1 MVYKI
6 KTSATTEL
14 IFNPI
19 QPEIFPPVFLHKAA
33 LLINK
38 NKEPEFTLEA
48 IPEDDPTTLQEIWS
62 GNTEDMFL
70 LDTDTIRGCAV
81 KLKPTSTKEINEVL
95 ALTCPGVLYGGG
107 ADDYIDRKHSR
118 KFIKYFGKE
127 NRRELIRYYK
137 RMHGKNRV
145 ECLPQDFEPILAET
159 YGVILYRRQVIDI
172 FRCIAKYSDEELND
186 LRITLEQCDPG
197 GIADHRKRF
206 VSGVKQAGIVGA
218 AGEALFAKLSR
229 FSRYDF
235 FDAWQAAEYGR
246 LAYYSAYMK
255 THYPD
260 EYYAALG
267 KSLPQII
274 QPFAQ
279 YSEKARHL
287 ATETTASL
295 AYLAH
300 GVEIKIAGMLCSL
313 KLINTKKNETVAF
326 AALEDLDGSVEL
338 LFYPEVY
345 KTAIDFL
352 HVESLVLITG
362 TANVGEASTM
372 IIVSDISPLPTS

>member
-1 MVYKI
+1 VNTDFTVYEV
-6 KTSATTEL
+6 KTSETTEMA
-14 IFNPI
+14 FNPI
-19 QPEIFPPVFLHKAA
+19 QSEIIPPAFLHKAA

-38 NKEPEFTLEA
+38 NKEPEITIEA

-81 KLKPTSTKEINEVL
+81 KLKPTSTNEIREVL

-107 ADDYIDRKHSR
+107 VDDYIDRKYGR

-127 NRRELIRYYK
+127 NRRELIGYYK

-145 ECLPQDFEPILAET
+145 ECLPLDFEPILAET
-159 YGVILYRRQVIDI
+159 YGVILYRCQVVDI

-197 GIADHRKRF
+197 GIANHRERLIT
-206 VSGVKQAGIVGA
+206 GVKRAGIVGA

-235 FDAWQAAEYGR
+235 FDAWQAADYGR
-246 LAYYSAYMK
+246 LAYQSAYLK

-267 KSLPQII
+267 KSLPQIVH
-274 QPFAQ
+274 P
-279 YSEKARHL
+279 
-287 ATETTASL
+287 
-295 AYLAH
+295 
-300 GVEIKIAGMLCSL
+300 
-313 KLINTKKNETVAF
+313 
-326 AALEDLDGSVEL
+326 
-338 LFYPEVY
+338 
-345 KTAIDFL
+345 
-352 HVESLVLITG
+352 
-362 TANVGEASTM
+362 
-372 IIVSDISPLPTS
+372 